1 MAAGQGG
8 LVAASLELALWYQRW
23 RASPVYLC
31 RRMIRLIRIIR
42 LAISSCTPPLR
53 SSRLANWS
61 RAEKSGV

>member
-42 LAISSCTPPLR
+42 LAISS
-53 SSRLANWS
+53 
-61 RAEKSGV
+61 